1 MTKNLTEGSPFKL
14 ILSFA
19 IPMFLGMF
27 FQQLYSMVDTMIV
40 GKFLGVDALA
50 GVGSTSSLNFMVIGF
65 CTGICNGFA
74 IPVSQT
80 FGACK
85 YSELRKYTANSA
97 ILSVIVSIVLT
108 VTVTVL
114 CRPVLK
120 LMNTP
125 DEIFDYAYIYIFTV
139 FAGIPFT
146 ILYNI
151 LAGIIRSLGDSRTP
165 VVFLLLS
172 SILNVILDLIFILP
186 LNMGVFGA
194 ALATVVAQGI
204 SGIICLFYIKK
215 KFQILH
221 ISKDEWRFRKTYVK
235 KLCLIGIPM
244 GLQYSITAI
253 GSLVIQTAVNGLGA
267 HVVAGVTA
275 AQKINA
281 FVACPLDSLGMTM
294 APYSGQNAGA
304 GKTERITLGLRAAV
318 IIGFTIS
325 AICLFI
331 VTAFG
336 KQLSLLF
343 LNKSNVEE
351 IAYSYRF
358 LVASTSGFCLLT
370 LVNTVRFT
378 IQGMGFTV
386 FAIIAGIL
394 EMIARTLAGAV
405 LVPIVGF
412 TGICLSNPLAWIFAD
427 IFLIPAFFYCRKKL
441 ELNSNILNK
450 T

>member
-40 GKFLGVDALA
+40 GKFLGVDPLA
-50 GVGSTSSLNFMVIGF
+50 GVGSTSSLNFMVLGF
-65 CTGICNGFA
+65 CSGICNGFA

-80 FGACK
+80 FGAGK

-97 ILSVIVSIVLT
+97 ILSVCVSVILT
-108 VTVTVL
+108 IAVTIF
-114 CRPVLK
+114 CKPILK

-125 DEIFDYAYIYIFTV
+125 DEIFEYAYIYIFTI

-146 ILYNI
+146 FLYNI

-172 SILNVILDLIFILP
+172 SVLNVVLDLIFILP

-194 ALATVVAQGI
+194 AFATVVSQGI

-221 ISKDEWRFRKTYVK
+221 ISKNEWKFRPSYAK

-267 HVVAGVTA
+267 SVVAGVTA

-304 GKTERITLGLRAAV
+304 GKTDRIAKGLKSAV
-318 IIGFTIS
+318 IIGFTTS
-325 AICLFI
+325 AICFFI
-331 VTAFG
+331 VTMFG

-343 LNKSNVEE
+343 LDKSNVEE
-351 IAYSYRF
+351 LAYAYKF

-378 IQGMGFTV
+378 IQGMGFTF
-386 FAIIAGIL
+386 FAIIAGVL
-394 EMIARTLAGAV
+394 EMIARTLAGAI
-405 LVPIVGF
+405 LVPIIGF

-427 IFLIPAFFYCRKKL
+427 IFLVPAFFYCLRKL
-441 ELNSNILNK
+441 ERNK
-450 T
+450 I

>member
-40 GKFLGVDALA
+40 GKFLGVDPLA

-65 CTGICNGFA
+65 CTGVCSGFA

-80 FGACK
+80 FGAEK

-97 ILSVIVSIVLT
+97 ILCVFVSIILT
-108 VTVTVL
+108 IAVTAL
-114 CRPVLK
+114 CRPILI

-125 DEIFDYAYIYIFTV
+125 DEIFEYAYIYIFTI

-146 ILYNI
+146 FLYNI
-151 LAGIIRSLGDSRTP
+151 LAGIIRSLGDSKTP
-165 VVFLLLS
+165 VIFLLLS
-172 SILNVILDLIFILP
+172 SLLNVILDLVFILP

-194 ALATVVAQGI
+194 ALATVVSQGV

-215 KFQILH
+215 KFNILH
-221 ISKDEWRFRKTYVK
+221 ISRNESKFRPSYAK

-304 GKTERITLGLRAAV
+304 GKIDRIGQGLKAAS
-318 IIGFTIS
+318 IIGFVIS
-325 AICLFI
+325 AICLLI
-331 VTAFG
+331 VSMFG

-343 LNKSNVEE
+343 LDKSNIEE
-351 IAYSYRF
+351 ITYSYRF
-358 LVASTSGFCLLT
+358 LITSTSGFCLLT
-370 LVNTVRFT
+370 LVNTFRFT

-394 EMIARTLAGAV
+394 EMIARTLAGAI

-412 TGICLSNPLAWIFAD
+412 TGICFSNPLAWIFAD
-427 IFLIPAFFYCRKKL
+427 IFLIPAFFYCKKKL
-441 ELNSNILNK
+441 TISIN
-450 T
+450 